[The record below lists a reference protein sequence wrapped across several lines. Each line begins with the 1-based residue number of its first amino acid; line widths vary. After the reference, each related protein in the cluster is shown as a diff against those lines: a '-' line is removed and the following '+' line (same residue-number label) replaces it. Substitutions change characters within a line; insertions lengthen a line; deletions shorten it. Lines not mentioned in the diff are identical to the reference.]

1 MLACRHPDLAPG
13 CDHAFTVDASRVTF
27 GRGCIAE
34 LGDRALALGMRKVAV
49 FTDPRVAALPFFAAA
64 LASLRAAGLDL
75 ALHDAVHVEPTD
87 ASFDEAARFARGAA
101 ADGYVSIGGGSV
113 IDTCKAANLL
123 ATYPDALLTYVNP
136 PVGAGKPPP
145 GPLRPHIAC
154 PTTAGTG
161 AEVTGI
167 AIFDLLALAAK
178 TGVASPRLR
187 PTEALVDP
195 DATDTLPAG
204 VIAASG
210 LDVLAHA
217 VESYTARP
225 FTSRAAP
232 ARPSARPMSQGQNPW
247 SDLGCREALR
257 IAGQSLRAAVLD
269 PADRH
274 ARERMMWAAT
284 LAGIAFGNAG
294 VHVPHA
300 MSYAIA
306 GQVRG
311 YHPPGYPPGEAMV
324 PHGVAVI
331 LGAPAALRFT
341 APACPERHL
350 EAAALLGADTRGA
363 GPPDAGELL
372 ARHLADLMRALGVP
386 NGTDAV
392 GYGEGDLAPLAAA
405 AAAQR
410 RLLDNAPRPVDE
422 ADLRGLFAAARR
434 SW

>member
-87 ASFDEAARFARGAA
+87 ASFEEAARFARAAA

-210 LDVLAHA
+210 LDG
-217 VESYTARP
+217 
-225 FTSRAAP
+225 AAW
-232 ARPSARPMSQGQNPW
+232 GHI
-247 SDLGCREALR
+247 SD
-257 IAGQSLRAAVLD
+257 
-269 PADRH
+269 
-274 ARERMMWAAT
+274 
-284 LAGIAFGNAG
+284 GN
-294 VHVPHA
+294 
-300 MSYAIA
+300 
-306 GQVRG
+306 
-311 YHPPGYPPGEAMV
+311 
-324 PHGVAVI
+324 
-331 LGAPAALRFT
+331 
-341 APACPERHL
+341 
-350 EAAALLGADTRGA
+350 
-363 GPPDAGELL
+363 
-372 ARHLADLMRALGVP
+372 
-386 NGTDAV
+386 
-392 GYGEGDLAPLAAA
+392 
-405 AAAQR
+405 
-410 RLLDNAPRPVDE
+410 
-422 ADLRGLFAAARR
+422 
-434 SW
+434 